1 MGICDWSSDVCSS
14 DLLDRAAAR
23 RHENE
28 LRVFEGLDR
37 QHRVDLLA
45 GLQWQHVV
53 ERLAARATRAR
64 RQFEHAQLVA
74 LAEAGEAQQ
83 RVVRVCDP
91 EAIDKVLFLGG
102 RRNLAATT
110 ALLRLRSEEHTSEL
124 QSLMRI

>member
-1 MGICDWSSDVCSS
+1 MDFI
-14 DLLDRAAAR
+14 
-23 RHENE
+23 
-28 LRVFEGLDR
+28 RVLCRF
-37 QHRVDLLA
+37 
-45 GLQWQHVV
+45 VV

-110 ALLRLRSEEHTSEL
+110 ALLRLVLVERHGLAVT
-124 QSLMRI
+124 QSGRASCRRGVVRYL